1 MLSYSFNYWSKFKIQ
16 NQELMKK
23 PSLLFLLFTLSTL
36 AFSQTEGSETLSI
49 DRKRSNCLSLETN
62 FTTSGM
68 VNCEIT
74 ARQEW
79 DEELNKYYKLLM
91 SLLDSAGKE
100 KLKIAQRQWIEFR
113 DKEFEIINELYL
125 GQMKG
130 TMWIVIAAGRKTD
143 IVRDRAGQLEGY
155 YDSIKLDE

>member
-1 MLSYSFNYWSKFKIQ
+1 M
-16 NQELMKK
+16 
-23 PSLLFLLFTLSTL
+23 
-36 AFSQTEGSETLSI
+36 
-49 DRKRSNCLSLETN
+49 ETN

-79 DEELNKYYKLLM
+79 DEELNKYNKLLM

-100 KLKIAQRQWIEFR
+100 KLKIAQRQWIEFC

-125 GQMKG
+125 GQMQG

-143 IVRDRAGQLEGY
+143 IVRDRAGQLAGY
-155 YDSIKLDE
+155 YDSIKIDE

>member
-1 MLSYSFNYWSKFKIQ
+1 
-16 NQELMKK
+16 
-23 PSLLFLLFTLSTL
+23 
-36 AFSQTEGSETLSI
+36 
-49 DRKRSNCLSLETN
+49 
-62 FTTSGM
+62 M

-125 GQMKG
+125 GQMQG

-143 IVRDRAGQLEGY
+143 IVRDRAGQLAGY
-155 YDSIKLDE
+155 YDSIELDE

>member
-1 MLSYSFNYWSKFKIQ
+1 
-16 NQELMKK
+16 MKK
-23 PSLLFLLFTLSTL
+23 TSLLFLLFTISSL
-36 AFSQTEGSETLSI
+36 AFSQTEGSETHSI
-49 DRKRSNCLSLETN
+49 GLKRTKCLSLETN

-79 DEELNKYYKLLM
+79 DKEMNKYYQLLM

-125 GQMKG
+125 GQM
-130 TMWIVIAAGRKTD
+130 
-143 IVRDRAGQLEGY
+143 
-155 YDSIKLDE
+155 

>member
-1 MLSYSFNYWSKFKIQ
+1 
-16 NQELMKK
+16 
-23 PSLLFLLFTLSTL
+23 
-36 AFSQTEGSETLSI
+36 
-49 DRKRSNCLSLETN
+49 
-62 FTTSGM
+62 M

-79 DEELNKYYKLLM
+79 DVELNKYYKLLM

-125 GQMKG
+125 GQ
-130 TMWIVIAAGRKTD
+130 RKE
-143 IVRDRAGQLEGY
+143 RCG
-155 YDSIKLDE
+155 S

>member
-1 MLSYSFNYWSKFKIQ
+1 
-16 NQELMKK
+16 MKK
-23 PSLLFLLFTLSTL
+23 TSLLFLLFTISTL
-36 AFSQTEGSETLSI
+36 AFSQTEGSEALSI

-62 FTTSGM
+62 LTTSGM

-113 DKEFEIINELYL
+113 DKEFEMINELYP
-125 GQMKG
+125 GQMQG

-143 IVRDRAGQLEGY
+143 IVRNRAGQLAGY
-155 YDSIKLDE
+155 YDSIEQDE

>member
-1 MLSYSFNYWSKFKIQ
+1 
-16 NQELMKK
+16 
-23 PSLLFLLFTLSTL
+23 
-36 AFSQTEGSETLSI
+36 
-49 DRKRSNCLSLETN
+49 
-62 FTTSGM
+62 M

-79 DEELNKYYKLLM
+79 DVELNKYYKLLM

-155 YDSIKLDE
+155 YDSIKMDE